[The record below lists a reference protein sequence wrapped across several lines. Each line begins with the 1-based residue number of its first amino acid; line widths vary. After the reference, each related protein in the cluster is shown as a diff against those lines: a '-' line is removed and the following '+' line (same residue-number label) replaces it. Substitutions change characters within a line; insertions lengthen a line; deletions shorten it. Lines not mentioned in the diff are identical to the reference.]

1 MFNTESRTVSK
12 VKPND
17 FILWVFDRDTNEQII
32 WQVKDIEP
40 IPQSWED
47 VKFKKQKRVRI
58 FFHNDMKIVE
68 NVRTKMSVVTDDVE
82 WVQQ

>member
-1 MFNTESRTVSK
+1 MFNTEARTVSK

-17 FILWVFDRDTNEQII
+17 FILWVFDRNTNEQII

-40 IPQSWED
+40 ISQSWED

-58 FFHNDMKIVE
+58 SFHNDMKIVE
-68 NVRTKMSVVTDDVE
+68 NVRTKMFVVTDDVE
-82 WVQQ
+82 WSN

>member
-58 FFHNDMKIVE
+58 FFHNNMKIVE
-68 NVRTKMSVVTDDVE
+68 NVRTKLSVVTVDVE
-82 WVQQ
+82 WSN